1 MGHKKKVC
9 KYLYINNN
17 NKNMKKK
24 EQYILTFSLKNSED
38 KNEIKN
44 FCITK
49 GYNMSEFIRRTIKK
63 EIERYWN
70 QNY

>member
-1 MGHKKKVC
+1 
-9 KYLYINNN
+9 
-17 NKNMKKK
+17 MKSKK

-63 EIERYWN
+63 EIERYGRKSKTN
-70 QNY
+70 N